1 MKRFRDTNYYV
12 NEYGDVFRNGKQLKP
27 SIKRNYKNG
36 VRVKDKYYCIS
47 IYQDGKRKTIPI
59 HRIVGETYLPNPD
72 NLPEI
77 DHKDD
82 NRFNNHYT
90 NLEWVTGEE
99 NRDRARQSGIS
110 PHKLTD
116 DDVRYIRKNYQRYS
130 KDFNGVKLGEIFKI
144 HQSQISLIVRNLLYK
159 DVV

>member
-1 MKRFRDTNYYV
+1 MKKFRDTDYYV
-12 NEYGDVFRNGKQLKP
+12 NEYGDVFRNGKQLKQT
-27 SIKRNYKNG
+27 INKTYKNG
-36 VRVKDKYYCIS
+36 VPIKDKYYYVTIS
-47 IYQDGKRKTIPI
+47 KDNKKKLCSI
-59 HRIVGETYLPNPD
+59 HRLVAELYVPNPD

-77 DHKDD
+77 DHKDN

-116 DDVRYIRKNYQRYS
+116 DDVRYIRKNYKRYS
-130 KDFNGVKLGEIFKI
+130 KDFNGTRLGEMFNI
-144 HQSQISLIVRNLLYK
+144 HQSQISRIVRNILYK
-159 DVV
+159 DV

>member
-1 MKRFRDTNYYV
+1 MKRFRDTSYYV

-27 SIKRNYKNG
+27 NTKRNYRNG
-36 VRVKDKYYCIS
+36 VPVKDKYYYID
-47 IYQDGKRKTIPI
+47 IYKDGKRTSFYI
-59 HRIVGETYLPNPD
+59 HRLVGELYLPNPD

-77 DHKDD
+77 EHKDD